1 MNRAE
6 RRRQARQQRKNRT
19 SPAPPSVREEA
30 ISFYNEGITHQKQ
43 GNFNLAESA
52 FRRAISIKPD
62 FSEAHNNLGNLLTIQ
77 NKWKEAEKSYRYG
90 LQKSPN
96 NTMLLSNIGNT
107 LHHQGKAREAMEVL
121 EEAIRQD
128 PQYAYAHN
136 NMGNVYTSLGK
147 NDEAIK
153 AYRLALSLL
162 PDAPDIKN
170 NLGAALCKQARHEEG
185 VAILHETIKKY
196 PRFFDAYLNLAEAAI
211 SLGEMDDAI
220 SILHEAVLLKPDND
234 EVYGKLAKSYF
245 KKTEYLAARSAAST
259 AIKINP
265 KAADHYYWLG
275 RTLHEMNLP
284 ADAEAML
291 RKAVAMQPDNAEFH
305 NSLGEILKKK
315 KAIKLAARSFERA
328 LELDPENVNTHIN
341 LAQLIQHDN
350 YDKIMQS
357 MEGLLENKDVPDEE
371 RISLYTSLGKSF
383 NDFCDYEMAYKYT
396 SKGNDLRKC
405 ISPYDIN
412 GRKSDIREIL
422 DVFTNTRLNQYQDSG
437 YPDCKPVFIT
447 GMPRSGKTVVENILA
462 LHPLITAGGESADF
476 THACNGTLKEETR
489 ATYPEGI
496 RDADSELFKA
506 VGIEYE
512 RRLKE
517 RFRKTTIITNT
528 LPFTSDYIGL
538 IRMCLPDAKVILC
551 RRNARDNCLEMFR
564 KSFTRGHLYSFD
576 PDVLR
581 EYFLLQTDFMNQ
593 WLKRLPEFIHVVQ
606 FEEFIQNPKDEIRAL
621 LEFCDLPWN
630 DACLDIASLPLPEQ
644 VVGVWRNYEEYL
656 RSLFD
661 KLDS

>member
-6 RRRQARQQRKNRT
+6 RRRQARQQRKSRT
-19 SPAPPSVREEA
+19 SPVPPGAREEA

-43 GNFNLAESA
+43 GNLTLAESA
-52 FRRAISIKPD
+52 FRRAISITPD

-77 NKWKEAEKSYRYG
+77 SKWKEAEKSYRCG
-90 LQKSPN
+90 LQKFPD

-107 LHHQGKAREAMEVL
+107 LHHQGKADEAMEVL
-121 EEAIRQD
+121 EEAIRLD

-136 NMGNVYTSLGK
+136 NMGDVYISLGK

-153 AYRLALSLL
+153 VYRLALSLL

-170 NLGAALCKQARHEEG
+170 NLGAALCKQLRYEEG
-185 VAILHETIKKY
+185 VAILHETIKKH
-196 PRFFDAYLNLAEAAI
+196 PRFFGAYLNLAEAALK
-211 SLGEMDDAI
+211 LGEMDDAI
-220 SILHEAVLLKPDND
+220 NILHEAALLKPDND
-234 EVYGKLAKSYF
+234 EVYGKLAKGYF
-245 KKTEYLAARSAAST
+245 IKTEYLAARSAAAT

-275 RTLHEMNLP
+275 RILHEMNLLD
-284 ADAEAML
+284 DAEAML
-291 RKAVAMQPDNAEFH
+291 RKAVAMQPDNAGFH
-305 NSLGEILKKK
+305 NNLGVTLQEKKDIQ
-315 KAIKLAARSFERA
+315 AAARSFERA
-328 LELDPENVNTHIN
+328 LELDPECVDTHTN
-341 LAQLIQHDN
+341 LARLIKHDS

-357 MEGLLENKDVPDEE
+357 MEELLENTDVLDEE

-383 NDFCDYEMAYKYT
+383 NDFSDYERAYKYT
-396 SKGNDLRKC
+396 SKGNDLRKS

-412 GRKSDIREIL
+412 RRKSYIRKIL
-422 DVFTNTRLNQYQDSG
+422 DVFTNTRLNQYKDSG
-437 YPDCKPVFIT
+437 YPGCKPVFIT

-462 LHPLITAGGESADF
+462 FHPLITAGGESTDF
-476 THACNGTLKEETR
+476 TQACNEALKEEKR

-496 RDADSELFKA
+496 RDAGSELFKG

-528 LPFTSDYIGL
+528 QPFNSDYIGM

-551 RRNARDNCLEMFR
+551 MRDARDNCLEMFR
-564 KSFTRGHLYSFD
+564 KEFTRGHLYSFD
-576 PDVLR
+576 PDVLG

-593 WLKRLPEFIHVVQ
+593 WLTRLPEFIHVVQ

-621 LEFCDLPWN
+621 LEFCDLPWD
-630 DACLDIASLPLPEQ
+630 DACLDIASLPSPGQ
-644 VVGVWRNYEEYL
+644 VIGVWKNYEEYL
-656 RSLFD
+656 KPLFD

>member
-6 RRRQARQQRKNRT
+6 RRRQERQQRKSRT
-19 SPAPPSVREEA
+19 SPAPTSAREEA
-30 ISFYNEGITHQKQ
+30 VSFYNEGITHQKQ
-43 GNFNLAESA
+43 DNLNLAESA
-52 FRRAISIKPD
+52 FRRAISINPD

-77 NKWKEAEKSYRYG
+77 NKWKEAEKSYRRG

-107 LHHQGKAREAMEVL
+107 LHHQGKAREAIEVL
-121 EEAIRQD
+121 EEAIRLD

-136 NMGNVYTSLGK
+136 NIGNVYASLGK
-147 NDEAIK
+147 HDEAIEV
-153 AYRLALSLL
+153 YQLALSLH

-170 NLGAALCKQARHEEG
+170 NLGAALCKQARYEEG
-185 VAILHETIKKY
+185 VAILHETIQKY

-211 SLGEMDDAI
+211 NLGEMDDAI
-220 SILHEAVLLKPDND
+220 NILHEAALLNHDND
-234 EVYGKLAKSYF
+234 EVHGKIAKGYF
-245 KKTEYLAARSAAST
+245 TKNEYLAARSAASV

-265 KAADHYYWLG
+265 KVADYYYWLG
-275 RTLHEMNLP
+275 KILHEMNLP
-284 ADAEAML
+284 EDAEGML

-305 NSLGEILKKK
+305 NSLGETLKKK
-315 KAIKLAARSFERA
+315 KAIQSASISFERA
-328 LELDPENVNTHIN
+328 LELDPENVNAHAS
-341 LAQLIQHDN
+341 LALLLKHDH
-350 YDKIMQS
+350 YDKTMQS
-357 MEGLLENKDVPDEE
+357 MEELLKTKDMQDEE

-383 NDFCDYEMAYKYT
+383 NDFCDYERAFKYT
-396 SKGNDLRKC
+396 SKGNDLRKG
-405 ISPYDIN
+405 ISSYDIN
-412 GRKSDIREIL
+412 RRKSDIQEIL
-422 DVFTNTRLNQYQDSG
+422 DVFTNTRLSQYKDSG

-476 THACNGTLKEETR
+476 IQACNGVLKKETR
-489 ATYPEGI
+489 ATYPDGI
-496 RDADSELFKA
+496 IDADSELIKG

-517 RFRKTTIITNT
+517 RFRKATIVTNT
-528 LPFTSDYIGL
+528 QPSNSDYIGM

-564 KSFTRGHLYSFD
+564 KGFTRGHLYSFD
-576 PDVLR
+576 PDVLC

-606 FEEFIQNPKDEIRAL
+606 FESFIQNPKDEIRAL
-621 LEFCDLPWN
+621 LEFCNLPRN
-630 DACLDIASLPLPEQ
+630 DACLDVDSLPLPEK
-644 VVGVWRNYEEYL
+644 VIGVWKSYEEYL
-656 RSLFD
+656 KPLFD